1 MSDPYKDIGFDSNR
15 IGFGQRAG
23 IVVVDFQKAF
33 TESRFPLGGRPMVL
47 RAVDNTARLVA
58 AARKAGLPVA
68 CCYTAYSSARDAPLW
83 KIPTVVDDF
92 HHGDPCTELDPRIYD
107 AAYDMIVCK
116 TAASIFFNTAVAS
129 YFVKERVDTVI
140 VTGCNTS
147 GCVRASIVDAFS
159 YGFRVIVPESCCGD
173 VDEGPHRDNLRDVGR
188 RYADVVGLEEVLAY
202 IETSGRRND

>member
-1 MSDPYKDIGFDSNR
+1 MSDPYKDIGFNSNR
-15 IGFGQRAG
+15 IGFGRRAG

-33 TESRFPLGGRPMVL
+33 TESRFPLGGRPMVM
-47 RAVDNTARLVA
+47 RAVDNTATLVT

-83 KIPTVVDDF
+83 KIPTVVNDF

-107 AAYDMIVCK
+107 PAYDMIVCK

-159 YGFRVIVPESCCGD
+159 YGFRVIVPEPCCGD

-188 RYADVVGLEEVLAY
+188 RYADVVDLDEVLGY
-202 IETSGRRND
+202 IETSSRRND